1 MDRIT
6 ISEHVEQMSK
16 GQDYTI
22 SGQIEIDGQPV
33 KYAAVFD
40 GHGRDNVIR
49 FIRNIKRYKMD
60 EIMATHDPGTT
71 MFHYINN
78 ATPKLCI
85 RGECSGSTMCLARI
99 FPTHVEIINVGDS
112 QAVVFKNGQIE
123 FISETHEYGNPKE
136 KERLETTSR
145 IHYTVDSKSM
155 KIVNE
160 TEMHMVK
167 SFYIKHKD
175 DGVQLAVSQALGH
188 DGKTGICPD
197 RTVIPYEE
205 TDDIRIVLGSDGFF
219 DMVLREKEED
229 KFVTQDLLD
238 LVDMS
243 GQDIMKRTVDRW
255 LQKWEMYYS
264 FEDPTVSM
272 PGQFEKDQC
281 DDVAIVKIII
291 SPEVSVFNFDE

>member
-1 MDRIT
+1 
-6 ISEHVEQMSK
+6 
-16 GQDYTI
+16 
-22 SGQIEIDGQPV
+22 
-33 KYAAVFD
+33 
-40 GHGRDNVIR
+40 
-49 FIRNIKRYKMD
+49 
-60 EIMATHDPGTT
+60 
-71 MFHYINN
+71 
-78 ATPKLCI
+78 
-85 RGECSGSTMCLARI
+85 
-99 FPTHVEIINVGDS
+99 
-112 QAVVFKNGQIE
+112 
-123 FISETHEYGNPKE
+123 
-136 KERLETTSR
+136 
-145 IHYTVDSKSM
+145 M

-167 SFYIKHKD
+167 SFYIRHKD

-243 GQDIMKRTVDRW
+243 GEDIMKRTVDRW

-272 PGQFEKDQC
+272 LGQFEKDQC